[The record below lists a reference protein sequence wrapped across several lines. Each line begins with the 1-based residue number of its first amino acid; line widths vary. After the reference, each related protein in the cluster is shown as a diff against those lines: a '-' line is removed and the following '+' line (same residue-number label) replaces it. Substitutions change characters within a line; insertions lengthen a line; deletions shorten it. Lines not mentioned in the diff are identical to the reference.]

1 MGGLDGIAPG
11 PPLAEE
17 ADIKQAS
24 VTNLALR
31 VVGGGLLLASGGIHL
46 DLYITGYH
54 SIPTIGPLFLLQVIS
69 AFVLAL
75 AVLASGRWVV
85 AASGAGFAL
94 STLAGYSISRITPLF
109 GFHEV
114 RTTAGTVAGLID
126 VATIIVLGT
135 AALSSLGAS
144 GKAFPPD
151 KALRA
156 ALSAVSALAL
166 IGFVVVDVAATATPT
181 PVPHGTSTAVRKV
194 SGPELHI
201 LIKNFA
207 FNPATIDAQPGEL
220 ILVTNHD
227 SVAHTLTAM
236 PGSTPLGNFNTGLVQ
251 PGQTKDID
259 APQKPGSYD
268 YYCQIHNF
276 MTGVIVVK

>member
-1 MGGLDGIAPG
+1 LRPG

-54 SIPTIGPLFLLQVIS
+54 SIPTIGPLFLLQVVS

-75 AVLASGRWVV
+75 AVLASGRWLV

-109 GFHEV
+109 GCHEV

-135 AALSSLGAS
+135 AALSSFGS
-144 GKAFPPD
+144 SD

-156 ALSAVSALAL
+156 ALSTVSAVAL
-166 IGFVVVDVAATATPT
+166 IGFVVVDIAATATPRSSPHSAST
-181 PVPHGTSTAVRKV
+181 PAPVGKTA
-194 SGPELHI
+194 SGPELHV

-207 FNPATIDAQPGEL
+207 FSPATIDALPGEL
-220 ILVTNHD
+220 IVVTNHD

-236 PGSTPLGNFNTGLVQ
+236 PGSAPLGNFNTGLVQ
-251 PGQTKDID
+251 PKAGLVRLLLPD
-259 APQKPGSYD
+259 P
-268 YYCQIHNF
+268 
-276 MTGVIVVK
+276 

>member
-1 MGGLDGIAPG
+1 LRPG

-54 SIPTIGPLFLLQVIS
+54 SIPTIGPLFLLQVVS

-156 ALSAVSALAL
+156 ALSTVSAVAL
-166 IGFVVVDVAATATPT
+166 IGFVVVDVAATATPRSS
-181 PVPHGTSTAVRKV
+181 PQSASTAAPGAKTA
-194 SGPELHI
+194 SGPELHV

-220 ILVTNHD
+220 IVVTNHD

-236 PGSTPLGNFNTGLVQ
+236 PGSAPLGNFNTGLVQ

>member
-1 MGGLDGIAPG
+1 
-11 PPLAEE
+11 
-17 ADIKQAS
+17 
-24 VTNLALR
+24 LALR
-31 VVGGGLLLASGGIHL
+31 VVGGGLL

-54 SIPTIGPLFLLQVIS
+54 SIPTIGPLFLLQVVS

-135 AALSSLGAS
+135 AALSSFGS
-144 GKAFPPD
+144 SD

-156 ALSAVSALAL
+156 ALSTVSAAAL
-166 IGFVVVDVAATATPT
+166 IAFVVVDVAATATPASS
-181 PVPHGTSTAVRKV
+181 PHSASTTAAPAAKTA
-194 SGPELHI
+194 SGPELHV

-207 FNPATIDAQPGEL
+207 FNPATIHALPGEL
-220 ILVTNHD
+220 IVVTNHD

-236 PGSTPLGNFNTGLVQ
+236 PGSAPLGNFNTGLVQ